1 MISRKFIARAS
12 FAALALAPLGL
23 AACSS
28 TGAPE
33 APAAAV
39 VVGNTVAGAAVAA
52 PSVPAP
58 VAKPVEPVPDGVL
71 AGPLGGKLNEADRK
85 GAFAAQLA
93 ALSTGQKKTWRG
105 AGGTY
110 GFIEPGAESPS
121 LKGSCR
127 AYSHT
132 IFFNGRPQ
140 SASGQSCREADGTWR
155 SA

>member
-1 MISRKFIARAS
+1 MINFRFLARAS

-28 TGAPE
+28 TGAPD
-33 APAAAV
+33 APAAGA
-39 VVGNTVAGAAVAA
+39 VAGAAVAA
-52 PSVPAP
+52 PAVPAP
-58 VAKPVEPVPDGVL
+58 PAKPVEPVPDGVL

-155 SA
+155 AV